1 MTTHWWRYS
10 RLTATGFVT
19 VVLVTLTA
27 CGSSGTPSAAPSASS
42 SGSLSV
48 LATCLEA
55 HGVQVATPL
64 SRKAIHSALKGA
76 SKPVRKAA
84 DAACDQYE
92 AGVLSLPKKK

>member
-1 MTTHWWRYS
+1 M
-10 RLTATGFVT
+10 

-27 CGSSGTPSAAPSASS
+27 CGSSNTPSAAPAASS
-42 SGSLSV
+42 SGSLTV
-48 LATCLEA
+48 LATCLDT

-76 SKPVRKAA
+76 SKPARKAA

-92 AGVLSLPKKK
+92 AGVLNLHKKK